1 MRLSARLQW
10 NEMPIIKCK
19 LCLLSKGF
27 YATPYRIYLANQG
40 QLFVLGSKNYII
52 SRLLKILPDVGFA
65 PIFSNDH
72 EEHIA
77 LIFT

>member
-27 YATPYRIYLANQG
+27 YAIILEFIIRIRK
-40 QLFVLGSKNYII
+40 KNYII
-52 SRLLKILPDVGFA
+52 SRILKILPDVGFA

-77 LIFT
+77 LIFS

>member
-10 NEMPIIKCK
+10 DEMPIIKCK
-19 LCLLSKGF
+19 LCLLSKGL
-27 YATPYRIYLANQG
+27 YATILE
-40 QLFVLGSKNYII
+40 LFVLGSKNHII
-52 SRLLKILPDVGFA
+52 YRLLKILPDVGFA
-65 PIFSNDH
+65 PIFSNYH

>member
-10 NEMPIIKCK
+10 DEMPIIKCK
-19 LCLLSKGF
+19 LCLLSKGL
-27 YATPYRIYLANQG
+27 YATILE
-40 QLFVLGSKNYII
+40 LFVLGKKHYII

-77 LIFT
+77 LIFS

>member
-1 MRLSARLQW
+1 MAI
-10 NEMPIIKCK
+10 E
-19 LCLLSKGF
+19 CLI
-27 YATPYRIYLANQG
+27 RIRKE
-40 QLFVLGSKNYII
+40 SDII

-77 LIFT
+77 LIFS

>member
-1 MRLSARLQW
+1 MQH
-10 NEMPIIKCK
+10 IIQLIIRIRK
-19 LCLLSKGF
+19 LKL
-27 YATPYRIYLANQG
+27 
-40 QLFVLGSKNYII
+40 YII
-52 SRLLKILPDVGFA
+52 SRILKILPDVGFA

>member
-19 LCLLSKGF
+19 LLLLSKGF
-27 YATPYRIYLANQG
+27 YATQYR
-40 QLFVLGSKNYII
+40 VLLGKKNSII
-52 SRLLKILPDVGFA
+52 CSLLKILPDVGFA

-77 LIFT
+77 LIFS

>member
-1 MRLSARLQW
+1 MQH
-10 NEMPIIKCK
+10 IIEIIFRQFKIWSIIEHFIHIRK
-19 LCLLSKGF
+19 LTL
-27 YATPYRIYLANQG
+27 
-40 QLFVLGSKNYII
+40 YII
-52 SRLLKILPDVGFA
+52 SRILKILPDVGFA

>member
-1 MRLSARLQW
+1 ML
-10 NEMPIIKCK
+10 IV
-19 LCLLSKGF
+19 KGLICNNF
-27 YATPYRIYLANQG
+27 RIYSANQ
-40 QLFVLGSKNYII
+40 LVLGKKNYII

>member
-10 NEMPIIKCK
+10 DEMPIIKCK
-19 LCLLSKGF
+19 LCLLSKGL
-27 YATPYRIYLANQG
+27 YATILE
-40 QLFVLGSKNYII
+40 LFVLGKKLYII

-72 EEHIA
+72 EENIA
-77 LIFT
+77 LIFS

>member
-10 NEMPIIKCK
+10 DEMPIIKCK
-19 LCLLSKGF
+19 LCLLSKGL
-27 YATPYRIYLANQG
+27 YATILE
-40 QLFVLGSKNYII
+40 LFVLGKKLYII

-77 LIFT
+77 LIFS